1 MLRVMT
7 KLFAFL
13 PSVESISEHTLST
26 YCMPSI
32 GSSDVYFI
40 LVNTHKSSER
50 TLSLSPPTTGKQ
62 SQMQRVP
69 RPNSCAVCDLQS
81 WDFIS
86 DLLNDKA
93 IVYLCTEIPRLLWA
107 EGCTAHVGLAS
118 VFVVPGAASYNG
130 QKRAGQRRV
139 SAGK

>member
-40 LVNTHKSSER
+40 SVNTHKSSER
-50 TLSLSPPTTGKQ
+50 TLFPPPPPPARENSLRCKECLVRI
-62 SQMQRVP
+62 RVQ
-69 RPNSCAVCDLQS
+69 CVIC
-81 WDFIS
+81 
-86 DLLNDKA
+86 
-93 IVYLCTEIPRLLWA
+93 
-107 EGCTAHVGLAS
+107 
-118 VFVVPGAASYNG
+118 
-130 QKRAGQRRV
+130 RAGTLSQTY
-139 SAGK
+139 

>member
-40 LVNTHKSSER
+40 SVNTHKSSER
-50 TLSLSPPTTGKQ
+50 TLFPP
-62 SQMQRVP
+62 P
-69 RPNSCAVCDLQS
+69 RPPHGKTVSDAKSASSEFVC
-81 WDFIS
+81 
-86 DLLNDKA
+86 
-93 IVYLCTEIPRLLWA
+93 
-107 EGCTAHVGLAS
+107 S
-118 VFVVPGAASYNG
+118 V
-130 QKRAGQRRV
+130 
-139 SAGK
+139 